1 MPDQGIQVFRLEDFD
16 ENKCYGFALYTSTTG
31 RHSSSNEKYFTTN
44 PIQYLGKWISKERW
58 GVRDGAGGAENF
70 EKDRIEYDYHGK
82 TCFVELRCQTDGEEG
97 RPMQTSA
104 NSANSANSASVNN
117 ASANVKSV
125 ISFGNTTQEKGKIK
139 VEDHKTLNKGEEVYY
154 KENTNDKNFIMGT
167 YVKTEMIPTGQ
178 PGAQIGNYTPDDIVH
193 IIKVNGKDTRVFN
206 KPIYKQILGGGKRKT
221 RRNRKSKKSRKGK
234 PNKTRK
240 YKTQKVSRKSNR
252 GRR

>member
-1 MPDQGIQVFRLEDFD
+1 MPETQVFRLEEFD
-16 ENKCYGFALYTSTTG
+16 KNKCYGFALFTRTTG
-31 RHSSSNEKYFTTN
+31 KHSNSNEKYFTTN
-44 PIQYLGKWISKERW
+44 PIQYLGKWLSKERW
-58 GVRDGAGGAENF
+58 GERDGAGGAENF
-70 EKDRIEYDYHGK
+70 EKDRIVYDYFGK

-104 NSANSANSASVNN
+104 NSANSANNASANN
-117 ASANVKSV
+117 ASANVNSV
-125 ISFGNTTQEKGKIK
+125 ISFGNTTQGKIK

-154 KENTNDKNFIMGT
+154 KENETDKNFKMGT
-167 YVKTEMIPTGQ
+167 YVRTVIEPTGQ
-178 PGAQIGNYTPDDIVH
+178 PGAQIGSYTPDDIVH
-193 IIKVNGKDTRVFN
+193 IIKVNGKDTRVVN

-240 YKTQKVSRKSNR
+240 YKTQKVRRKSNR